1 MKLNLRT
8 RLTLILAVLVFFSC
22 GLTGWLAVYRA
33 KSVIEDEMLDQVKR
47 ISLHLDK
54 KIEGDFEMIMARLG
68 VINAAE
74 GTKWQELKAELQR
87 LVTAELVGSAD
98 EMGAAYHVEGR
109 DWLVAVKEPPGG
121 ELFLRQLLRRVHQ
134 LENKNIWEEH
144 LFTENGVQMIVRPLI
159 RNDQIIGHVF
169 VWRTIEPIENLVDK
183 LKTEILLVFILT
195 FVMGLAGVFW
205 LSRALLTDVDKIKEG
220 IQRLKFDLHS
230 PLPKVGSELE
240 EIAAAIETLSV
251 SLLNLQEASKGLVA
265 SRYLDETLQRGLEMI
280 ERVFGAKYAAIF
292 LYDEKAD
299 ELSIKASIG
308 LSREYVKT
316 VRMKKGEGYSGRVM
330 LTDLP
335 SATDDLR
342 RDERTVWVQ
351 MVRFEGIVSLL
362 VVPLR
367 GKGGLLGTI
376 EVYTKHKHTFTPSEI
391 SLLSSLAHQIGLSV
405 ENAMLFE
412 EMQTRAITDRLT
424 GLYNQKQFYEL
435 LQSEIAAA
443 QLYKKPLSLLML
455 DVDFFKQYNDT
466 FGHPAGDRLLKE
478 FARILVE
485 NVRPDDIVARYGGE
499 EFAIILRETS
509 LEQALDIA
517 ERIRQKV
524 ADSRF
529 EGRLQQPSGRIT
541 CSIGIAQYPVHAKTL
556 EDLVKR
562 ADEALYR
569 AKYNG
574 RNRVA
579 YHLTFMD
586 ALLESLPA
594 EEKNKLE
601 RLKTMITVINAR
613 DRYTFGHSER
623 VMMLACKVGERMG
636 LTAERLNLLQ
646 LAAYFHDIGKME
658 VTKEILCKE
667 GDLTEAE
674 WEQLKQHAV
683 AGGAVVK
690 TIPVL
695 AEAALIIRHHHERY
709 DGSGYPDGLAG
720 DNIPLEARIL
730 AVVDAWDAMTST
742 RVFREAKGPEQALLE
757 IREQSGKQF
766 DPRIVEIFTALV
778 EGGELNGPGSHQC
791 RGHELR
797 PL

>member
-33 KSVIEDEMLDQVKR
+33 RNVIENEMLDQVKR

-54 KIEGDFEMIMARLG
+54 RIEGDFEMIMARLG
-68 VINAAE
+68 VINAADRA
-74 GTKWQELKAELQR
+74 KWQELKAELQR
-87 LVTAELVGSAD
+87 LLMAELAGSPE

-109 DWLVAVKEPPGG
+109 DWLVAVPEPPGG

-134 LENKNIWEEH
+134 RESRNNWEEN
-144 LFTENGVQMIVRPLI
+144 LFVENGVQMVVRPLV
-159 RNDQIIGHVF
+159 RNDQIIGHVL
-169 VWRTIEPIENLVDK
+169 VWRTVAPINELVANLK
-183 LKTEILLVFILT
+183 LEILLVFLFTFIL
-195 FVMGLAGVFW
+195 GLAGVFW
-205 LSRALLTDVDKIKEG
+205 LSRALLSDVDKIKDG

-240 EIAAAIETLSV
+240 EIAAAIETLSI

-280 ERVFGAKYAAIF
+280 ERVFGARHVAIF
-292 LYDEKAD
+292 LYDENAE
-299 ELSIKASIG
+299 ELSIKASVG

-316 VRMKKGEGYSGRVM
+316 VRMKKGEGYSGRVL

-335 SATDDLR
+335 TATDDLR
-342 RDERTVWVQ
+342 RDERTLWVQ

-367 GKGGLLGTI
+367 GKGGILGTI

-405 ENAMLFE
+405 ENAILFE

-435 LQSEIAAA
+435 LQSELAAA
-443 QLYKKPLSLLML
+443 QLYNKPLSLLML
-455 DVDFFKQYNDT
+455 DIDFFKQYNDT
-466 FGHPAGDRLLKE
+466 FGHPAGDRLLKG

-499 EFAIILRETS
+499 EFAIILRETT

-524 ADSRF
+524 ADYKF
-529 EGRLQQPSGRIT
+529 EGRGQQPGGRVT
-541 CSIGIAQYPVHAKTL
+541 CSIGIAQYPIHARNL

-569 AKYNG
+569 SKYNG

-579 YHLTFMD
+579 YHLAFMD
-586 ALLESLPA
+586 ELLDTLPA

-623 VMMLACKVGERMG
+623 VMMLACKTGEKLG
-636 LTAERLNLLQ
+636 LAEERLRLLQ
-646 LAAYFHDIGKME
+646 LAAYFHDIGKIE
-658 VTKEILCKE
+658 LSKELLCKE
-667 GDLTEAE
+667 GDLTESE

-683 AGGAVVK
+683 AGGTVIR

-695 AEAALIIRHHHERY
+695 AEAAVIIRHHHERY

-720 DNIPLEARIL
+720 ENIPLEARIL

-742 RVFREAKGPEQALLE
+742 RVFREAKTPESALRE
-757 IREQSGKQF
+757 IREQSGRQF
-766 DPRIVEIFTALV
+766 DPRIVEALV
-778 EGGELNGPGSHQC
+778 SLFEGGELNVSGSYQC

-797 PL
+797 SL